1 MKILCIED
9 DENIA
14 EIVKIGR
21 ESAGWTVEIASS
33 GTEGI
38 ELAREG
44 GWGLLV
50 VDGMLPGMDGIEI
63 CKRLRSGR
71 DRTPILMLTARDT
84 VKDEVRGLEA
94 GADDYLTQSGGLLF
108 ARRKFCSLR

>member
-14 EIVKIGR
+14 EIVKIGL

-63 CKRLRSGR
+63 CGRSVATLFSVIQR
-71 DRTPILMLTARDT
+71 
-84 VKDEVRGLEA
+84 EA
-94 GADDYLTQSGGLLF
+94 GIRGECKLWHRLSRCAKVMLHTLP
-108 ARRKFCSLR
+108 

>member
-1 MKILCIED
+1 MKILCVED

-14 EIVKIGR
+14 EIVKIGL

-50 VDGMLPGMDGIEI
+50 VDGMLPGLDGIEI

-71 DRTPILMLTARDT
+71 DRTPILMLTART
-84 VKDEVRGLEA
+84 PFFSRGI
-94 GADDYLTQSGGLLF
+94 TQCVF
-108 ARRKFCSLR
+108 P